1 MNDLT
6 LPPSFGPLSSVL
18 AGSVEANS
26 ELSSGIGQSFGVVTY
41 RGKVWAVKFQGNETK
56 LMRDDGDGPRNSIEV
71 IIVRASE
78 AVSKIWYETGYVDG
92 STAPPDCWSTDGLKP
107 DPAAPKKQSTTC
119 AGCKRNAW
127 GSKVTDVGK
136 QGKECADSK
145 RLAIVP
151 LNDINNEMYNGPML
165 LRVPAASLKDIG
177 AYAKKLE
184 QYGYPYFGVGTK
196 ISFDS
201 NEPYPK
207 FVVTPIRP
215 LTDKEAQR
223 VLELRNDD
231 TVKRILNTA
240 VENVTHEPA
249 QSVEEGVFAKAL
261 GGAKPAEP
269 AAKPVVKPVVK
280 PKPVETW
287 VEAELEDGTPVMLNE
302 ATGEYRPIDPPSDK
316 DEVVGGGAA
325 PTDEDDAAKSTGTNF
340 DALLDT
346 LMKD

>member
-1 MNDLT
+1 MSDIT
-6 LPPSFGPLSSVL
+6 LPATFGPLSSVL

-26 ELSSGIGQSFGVVTY
+26 ELSSGIGQSFGVVSY
-41 RGKVWAVKFQGNETK
+41 RGKVWAVKFQGNEQK

-71 IIVRASE
+71 VIVRASE

-92 STAPPDCWSTDGLKP
+92 STAPPDCWSTDGMKP
-107 DPAAPKKQSTTC
+107 DPASPKKQSPTC

-127 GSKVTDVGK
+127 GSKVTDAGK

-151 LNDINNEMYNGPML
+151 LNDINNEVYNGPML

-196 ISFDS
+196 ISFDP

-207 FVVTPIRP
+207 FVITPIRP
-215 LTDKEAQR
+215 LTDEEAKR
-223 VLELRNDD
+223 ILELRNGEE
-231 TVKRILNTA
+231 VKRILNTA

-249 QSVEEGVFAKAL
+249 QDAQEDVFAKAL
-261 GGAKPAEP
+261 GQKAEP
-269 AAKPVVKPVVK
+269 KPEPKPEPKAEEPAPKPKPVVKV
-280 PKPVETW
+280 KPVEKW
-287 VEAELEDGTPVMLNE
+287 VEAELEDGTPVLLNE
-302 ATGEYRPIDPPSDK
+302 ATGDWKPIPAKES
-316 DEVVGGGAA
+316 A
-325 PTDEDDAAKSTGTNF
+325 DEDQAEAKSGTEF
-340 DALLDT
+340 DSMLDKLLGE
-346 LMKD
+346 